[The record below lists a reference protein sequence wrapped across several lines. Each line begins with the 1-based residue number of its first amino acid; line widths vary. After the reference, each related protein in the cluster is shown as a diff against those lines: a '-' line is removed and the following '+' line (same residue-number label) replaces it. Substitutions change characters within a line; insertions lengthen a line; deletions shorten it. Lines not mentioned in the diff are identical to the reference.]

1 VLGCEAGNALE
12 VGAIIDLLC
21 GRPVCPRLRELTLA
35 LSAEL
40 LRLGGLAA
48 NRDAALARLE
58 RALDSGAAAERFA
71 RMVAAL
77 GGPTDLLEHPARHLP
92 RAPVQHAV
100 CADTVGI
107 IEAVD
112 VRSLGECVVDLGG
125 GRRRPDGAID
135 HAVGLAGVRRRGERV
150 ARGDVLAIVH
160 ARNTADAKA
169 AAARVRAACCL
180 GTQVPPALDLYRW
193 LADAAVTA

>member
-1 VLGCEAGNALE
+1 
-12 VGAIIDLLC
+12 
-21 GRPVCPRLRELTLA
+21 
-35 LSAEL
+35 
-40 LRLGGLAA
+40 
-48 NRDAALARLE
+48 
-58 RALDSGAAAERFA
+58 
-71 RMVAAL
+71 MVAAL